1 MAMKRTW
8 IIIGL
13 AAAMGVAL
21 AAIYYSK
28 PGRAPA
34 GQAALTAID
43 SQALSKLQAEFN
55 RTESSVRV
63 ILLLSPT

>member
-1 MAMKRTW
+1 MRRTW

-13 AAAMGVAL
+13 AVAMGVAL

-28 PGRAPA
+28 PGHAPV
-34 GQAALTAID
+34 GQASLEVMD
-43 SQALSKLQAEFN
+43 SQALSRLQAEFN
-55 RTESSVRV
+55 RMESSVRV